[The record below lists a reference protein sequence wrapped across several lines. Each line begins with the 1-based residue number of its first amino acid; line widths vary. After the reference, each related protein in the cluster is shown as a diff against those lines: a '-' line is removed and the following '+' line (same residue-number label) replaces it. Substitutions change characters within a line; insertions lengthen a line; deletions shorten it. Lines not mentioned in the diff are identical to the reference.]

1 VHFVGHSA
9 GAQVV
14 RVLHHMF
21 TDKVHKQ
28 EIFRFYSQVI
38 AVYCYWWNYSCLPCA
53 FKGMVHVSWSIGL
66 EHPN

>member
-38 AVYCYWWNYSCLPCA
+38 AVYCYLWN
-53 FKGMVHVSWSIGL
+53 
-66 EHPN
+66 